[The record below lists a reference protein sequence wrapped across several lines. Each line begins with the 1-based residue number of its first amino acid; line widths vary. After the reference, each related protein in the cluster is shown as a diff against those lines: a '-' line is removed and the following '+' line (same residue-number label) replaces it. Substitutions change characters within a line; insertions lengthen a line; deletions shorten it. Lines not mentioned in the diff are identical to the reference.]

1 MTNNENKLINM
12 IRATNNPDK
21 ALTIAVSVI
30 LSYLKEQP
38 LSFQEQ
44 EPVAPVEHA

>member
-1 MTNNENKLINM
+1 MTNEEKLIDL
-12 IRATNNPDK
+12 IRTHSDTEQ
-21 ALTIAVSVI
+21 ALIVAVGVI
-30 LSYLKEQP
+30 LNYLKKEQP